1 MMIKSETAPLSGNLG
16 DEWIDSHGQS
26 RFWDGNTWALPADYL
41 SSVNTGSDD
50 PVNTGSDDF
59 DGASG
64 GAPDDDSGDDKSLPP
79 FVDGSTDTPSA
90 GVVEHHSV

>member
-1 MMIKSETAPLSGNLG
+1 MIKSETAPLSGNLG

-26 RFWDGNTWALPADYL
+26 RFWDGNTWAMPADYL

-50 PVNTGSDDF
+50 PIKPTDDDGF
-59 DGASG
+59 DEASG
-64 GAPDDDSGDDKSLPP
+64 GAPDDDSGDDESLP